1 MVLARVLSYLQLKTP
16 LLPYTLASA
25 LTCSSFRDAV
35 DGGFHCT
42 AHALV
47 EGGRVAEPP
56 ASSPRY
62 GLLFALRFACSAA
75 TASEACLFD
84 IFALAVKRSFS
95 RSWQKPTPTLQQQ
108 HNVFL

>member
-1 MVLARVLSYLQLKTP
+1 MSYPICSSKLHSY
-16 LLPYTLASA
+16 PYTLTSA

-47 EGGRVAEPP
+47 EGGSVAEPP

-84 IFALAVKRSFS
+84 IFALAVKPSFS
-95 RSWQKPTPTLQQQ
+95 RARGKADADLQQQ